1 MLFALDQ
8 RGVVTAVGGH
18 DRGLALAL
26 AAGRDDVVGLPAAE
40 AWTDVPELRTACRR
54 ALTGAAHAGRFAWRA
69 HQLEGSYQP
78 TLDRRGRVTGVIG
91 VLRDVTARARAV
103 EAEDAWRARVA
114 ETERLAVLGSLAG
127 GVAHQLNDAL
137 TAIRFSVGR
146 LTSFELAQAGES
158 PEHAHR
164 VELLQDAREG
174 LAKVEQIARHLRL
187 FAQAD
192 PADVGP
198 IDVGAVVDDAVGLA
212 AHEIRHRAQ
221 LVCEVAPV
229 PLVHGD
235 PRALRRVLLHL
246 LLNAAQAIP
255 DDAKHQHVVRIA
267 TSCDQAGQ
275 VVIEVVDTGHGMGA
289 AELARVFEPF
299 FTTRGPGE
307 GLGLGLAVCHDIVTA
322 MHGRITASSEPGH
335 GTRIRIALPPAAA
348 TPPMAPPALANA
360 ACAGRWR
367 VLIVDDDR
375 PVAAAIALELD
386 EHDVV
391 VAGSGREAFE
401 ILRHDPAFD
410 VVLCDLMMPEVSGM
424 ALYECLRPLEPAL
437 VARFV
442 FMTGGAFTSRAERF
456 LREVPNPRLYKPFD
470 PGALRALIARAAA
483 ERG

>member
-1 MLFALDQ
+1 
-8 RGVVTAVGGH
+8 
-18 DRGLALAL
+18 
-26 AAGRDDVVGLPAAE
+26 
-40 AWTDVPELRTACRR
+40 
-54 ALTGAAHAGRFAWRA
+54 
-69 HQLEGSYQP
+69 
-78 TLDRRGRVTGVIG
+78 
-91 VLRDVTARARAV
+91 
-103 EAEDAWRARVA
+103 
-114 ETERLAVLGSLAG
+114 
-127 GVAHQLNDAL
+127 
-137 TAIRFSVGR
+137 
-146 LTSFELAQAGES
+146 
-158 PEHAHR
+158 
-164 VELLQDAREG
+164 
-174 LAKVEQIARHLRL
+174 
-187 FAQAD
+187 
-192 PADVGP
+192 
-198 IDVGAVVDDAVGLA
+198 
-212 AHEIRHRAQ
+212 
-221 LVCEVAPV
+221 
-229 PLVHGD
+229 
-235 PRALRRVLLHL
+235 
-246 LLNAAQAIP
+246 
-255 DDAKHQHVVRIA
+255 
-267 TSCDQAGQ
+267 
-275 VVIEVVDTGHGMGA
+275 
-289 AELARVFEPF
+289 
-299 FTTRGPGE
+299 
-307 GLGLGLAVCHDIVTA
+307 